1 MSRDSGDDRKGSKDS
16 GDDSGD
22 GKDKGN
28 PPAVGADEI
37 VREFLHGQNLE
48 QVGKLEE
55 AIALYERAVDAHFDA
70 AGPYDR
76 LIFAYQQRKSF
87 REVVRV
93 GEAALSSVH
102 TYEAK
107 RDWYRRQ
114 ISEAKSSM
122 GGTPQ
127 PLPR

>member
-1 MSRDSGDDRKGSKDS
+1 MSRDKDR
-16 GDDSGD
+16 
-22 GKDKGN
+22 
-28 PPAVGADEI
+28 PAPIAADEL

-48 QVGKLEE
+48 QVGKLDE
-55 AIALYERAVDAHFDA
+55 AIPLYERAVAAGFDA

-76 LIFAYQQRKSF
+76 LIFAYQQRKAF
-87 REVVRV
+87 PEIVRV
-93 GEAALSSVH
+93 GEAALGAVH

-114 ISEAKSSM
+114 IADAKSSM

>member
-1 MSRDSGDDRKGSKDS
+1 MSRDKDT
-16 GDDSGD
+16 
-22 GKDKGN
+22 
-28 PPAVGADEI
+28 PAPVAADEL
-37 VREFLHGQNLE
+37 VRQFLHGQNLE
-48 QVGKLEE
+48 QVGKVDE
-55 AIALYERAVDAHFDA
+55 AIPLYERAVQAGFDA

-76 LIFAYQQRKSF
+76 LIFAYQQRKSH

-93 GEAALSSVH
+93 GEAALSAVR

>member
-1 MSRDSGDDRKGSKDS
+1 MSRSKE
-16 GDDSGD
+16 
-22 GKDKGN
+22 N
-28 PPAVGADEI
+28 PPLVAADEL

-48 QVGKLEE
+48 QVGKLDQ
-55 AIALYERAVDAHFDA
+55 AIPLYERAVDAGFDA

-76 LIFAYQQRKSF
+76 LIFAYQQRRAF
-87 REVVRV
+87 RDVVRV
-93 GEAALSSVH
+93 GEAALGAVR